1 MKVALSMWSVHKYW
15 YEGQWSILDFIDF
28 AGTTKA
34 KGVELLSVF
43 WRNKEIEL
51 PKVEEALKRQNLKVS
66 SYAACNNFVVSD
78 SEQRNIQLKEVTD
91 AIDMAIHF
99 GTNIVR
105 VFTGDL
111 PHDKTITYEEGIGYV
126 LEGLSSASKY
136 AEEKGVLLCIEN
148 HGLFAGRS
156 DQVISIINQVGSP
169 ALRSTFDTGNFLL
182 VGQNPKDA
190 VVDLKGYI
198 NHVHVKDF
206 LRTDVEKEGN
216 TYRALSGDLFLGKI
230 PGEGEVD
237 LSYIFSE
244 LIRNNYDGWL
254 VVEFEG
260 AEEPTSGSI
269 LSVDYV
275 DELVQSSIK
284 SFTR

>member
-1 MKVALSMWSVHKYW
+1 M
-15 YEGQWSILDFIDF
+15 F
-28 AGTTKA
+28 
-34 KGVELLSVF
+34 
-43 WRNKEIEL
+43 R
-51 PKVEEALKRQNLKVS
+51 
-66 SYAACNNFVVSD
+66 
-78 SEQRNIQLKEVTD
+78 
-91 AIDMAIHF
+91 

-111 PHDKTITYEEGIGYV
+111 PHDKTITYEEGIGYD
-126 LEGLSSASKY
+126 LEGLSAASKY

-244 LIRNNYDGWL
+244 LIKNNYDGWL

-260 AEEPTSGSI
+260 SEEPTSGSI

-275 DELVQSSIK
+275 GELVQSSIK

>member
-1 MKVALSMWSVHKYW
+1 MKIALSMWSVHKYY
-15 YEGQWSILDFIDF
+15 YEGKWDVLDFIEF

-34 KGVELLSVF
+34 VGVELLSIF

-51 PKVEEALKRQNLKVS
+51 PKVFEALKKQNLKVS
-66 SYAACNNFVVSD
+66 SYAACNNFVLAD
-78 SEQRNIQLKEVTD
+78 PEERKIQLKEVTD
-91 AIDMAIHF
+91 AIDMATQF

-111 PHDKTITYEEGIGYV
+111 PQDNSISYEEGIHYV
-126 LEGLSSASKY
+126 LEGLSAAAKY

-148 HGLFAGRS
+148 HGLFAGKS
-156 DQVISIINQVGSP
+156 EQVLSIINQVGSP
-169 ALRSTFDTGNFLL
+169 VLRSTFDTGNFLL

-206 LRTDVEKEGN
+206 QLTNQYQEGN
-216 TYRALSGDLFLGKI
+216 TYRALSGELFLGKI
-230 PGEGEVD
+230 PGDGEVD

-244 LIRNNYDGWL
+244 LFKQNYDGWL

-260 AEEPTSGSI
+260 AEEPKMGSL
-269 LSVDYV
+269 LSADYV
-275 DELVQSSIK
+275 ERLLQSSIK
-284 SFTR
+284 SSSR

>member
-1 MKVALSMWSVHKYW
+1 MKIALSMWSVHKYW
-15 YEGQWSILDFIDF
+15 YEGKWSILDFIDF

-34 KGVELLSVF
+34 KGVELLSIF
-43 WRNKEIEL
+43 WRNKETEL
-51 PKVEEALKRQNLKVS
+51 PRVEEALKQNQLKVS

-78 SEQRNIQLKEVTD
+78 PEQRRNQLNEVID

-105 VFTGDL
+105 VFSGDL
-111 PHDKTITYEEGIGYV
+111 PHDNSLTYEEGIGYV
-126 LEGLSSASKY
+126 LEGLSAAAKY

-156 DQVISIINQVGSP
+156 DQVLSIIHKVGSP

-190 VVDLKGYI
+190 VIDLNGYI

-206 LRTDVEKEGN
+206 LPTDVEQEGN
-216 TYRALSGDLFLGKI
+216 TYRSLSGDLFLGKI
-230 PGEGEVD
+230 PGDGEVD
-237 LSYIFSE
+237 LSFIFSE
-244 LIRNNYDGWL
+244 LIKNNYDGWL

-260 AEEPTSGSI
+260 AEEPTKGSI

-275 DELVQSSIK
+275 EDLVQSSIK
-284 SFTR
+284 SSTH